1 MNLTVVRGD
10 TKQLSFHCEDNDGNV
25 ITTKADKVYFTVKKS
40 NLPTEYL
47 LQKTIS
53 DMTFDDDGTYHFK
66 LEASDTESLATGTYK
81 YDIQIN
87 ADGKKSTKAK
97 GNFVVKNRTATK
109 NLEMTRGDSETFT
122 FTRRDKN
129 GEPITRQANE
139 VVFTVSDKDTV
150 LFEKTLEDITFDNGE
165 YKISIEPEDTD
176 SLAFTSYTYA
186 LRVVDLGVEKTVANG
201 KFTITEEVTFAE
213 NEG

>member
-10 TKQLSFHCEDNDGNV
+10 TKQLSFCRKDDDGNA
-25 ITTKADKVYFTVKKS
+25 ITTIAEKIYFTVKKS

-53 DMTFDDDGTYHFK
+53 DMTFDNDGTYHFK

-81 YDIQIN
+81 YDIQVN
-87 ADGKKSTKAK
+87 VDGKKKTISK
-97 GNFVVKNRTATK
+97 GNLVVKNRTATK
-109 NLEMTRGDSETFT
+109 NLEMVRGDSETFT
-122 FTRRDKN
+122 FKRKDKN
-129 GEPITRQANE
+129 GEIISRQASE
-139 VVFTVSDKDTV
+139 VTFTVTDKDTV
-150 LFEKTLEDITFDNGE
+150 LFEKSLEDMTFDNGT
-165 YKISIEPEDTD
+165 YSIEINPEDTD
-176 SLAFTSYTYA
+176 NLAFTSYTYS
-186 LRVVDLGVEKTVANG
+186 LRVVDLGVAKTVANG